1 MILLFQKIRRSC
13 TVLPSERGR
22 TYNRSASTRE
32 DLDDNFGTKTSD
44 QNTVSRTPQSKRCG
58 LSHVQHTELVISSL
72 CRARATYSRRI
83 GPRFILDHHSG
94 KNITDIP
101 TVISGTAKMASSTA
115 MHSSPIDLS
124 GRANKKNQGHWT
136 WKLTYKSE
144 T

>member
-1 MILLFQKIRRSC
+1 MWPGGFAQLAKQVTPSPPASRFISEPLRS
-13 TVLPSERGR
+13 RGQP
-22 TYNRSASTRE
+22 N
-32 DLDDNFGTKTSD
+32 KQD
-44 QNTVSRTPQSKRCG
+44 QNTVSRAPQSKRCG

-115 MHSSPIDLS
+115 MQSSPIDPS
-124 GRANKKNQGHWT
+124 GRVNEKHQGHWT